1 MASLS
6 SSATRKLSGATYEL
20 TSRRG
25 LANALL
31 IAGLAVML
39 LALSGAGVQLLVP
52 VLAPATALGE
62 LRRENSRLRDD
73 AERARAELQIERATR
88 AELERQAAELNERVV
103 QLTTQLE
110 FFNTHSGKPRQA
122 N

>member
-62 LRRENSRLRDD
+62 LRRENSLLRDD

>member
-6 SSATRKLSGATYEL
+6 STATRRLSGATYEL

-39 LALSGAGVQLLVP
+39 LALAGAGIQLLVP
-52 VLAPATALGE
+52 VFAPATALGE

-110 FFNTHSGKPRQA
+110 FFNTHSGKPRKA

>member
-39 LALSGAGVQLLVP
+39 LALSGAGIQLLVP